1 MEIDPAL
8 EARKSATFLQQYRRQ
23 AHRVLRWDMA
33 FSSYLWY
40 LISHYQFCGSLLV
53 NRLFRVQKH
62 SKKISFW
69 LGWSVFPDQAC
80 DRDRNIAD

>member
-1 MEIDPAL
+1 MKIDPAL
-8 EARKSATFLQQYRRQ
+8 EARKIRDIFATVPSSSTPR
-23 AHRVLRWDMA
+23 LRWDMA

-40 LISHYQFCGSLLV
+40 SILHYQFCGSLLV

-62 SKKISFW
+62 SKIISFW

>member
-1 MEIDPAL
+1 
-8 EARKSATFLQQYRRQ
+8 
-23 AHRVLRWDMA
+23 MA

-40 LISHYQFCGSLLV
+40 LIEHYQFCGSLLV

-62 SKKISFW
+62 SKIISFW

-80 DRDRNIAD
+80 DRDRNIADYWWLIEDLSRHCRRGLPAVQR